1 MQEIST
7 KLNEALELIHEKKFS
22 SLRALLSTME
32 PADLAELLSSLPSEQ
47 LPLMFRFLPKELA
60 ADTFVEMD
68 SELQQQLISAFSD
81 NELTSLIE
89 DIYLDDAADIVD
101 EMPANVAQ
109 RILARASAATRA
121 EINEILKYPKNSA
134 GSIMTTEY
142 VRLRPTMTV
151 AEAFDIIRRTGIDKE
166 TVYTC
171 YVTDDKRKL
180 IGVVSALTLLTS
192 EKTALIGDIMS
203 TRVISVKTTDD
214 KEFVAHQLEK
224 YDFLALPVVD
234 SEDRII
240 GIVTVDDAVDVII
253 DEYSE
258 DLSIMSAV
266 TPTDKPYLKQSVMRI
281 WIDRIPWLLLLMI
294 SATFT
299 GIIITS
305 FENALAAQVALTA
318 FIPMLMDTGGNSG
331 SQASVSVIRG
341 ISLRELEF
349 SNLFQVMWKE
359 FRVSILCGITLSIT
373 AFIKIQLVDNLIMK
387 NNISLGVS
395 ATVCSTL
402 VLTVVFA
409 KFIGSVLPLCAKKLG
424 FDPAVMASPLV
435 TTILDAV
442 VLLVYFM
449 FATVFLK
456 I

>member
-1 MQEIST
+1 MQEKST
-7 KLNEALELIHEKKFS
+7 KLKEAQEFIHEKKFS
-22 SLRALLSTME
+22 SLKALLSSME
-32 PADLAELLSSLPSEQ
+32 PADIAELLSSLAPDE
-47 LPLMFRFLPKELA
+47 LPVMFRFLPKKLA

-121 EINEILKYPKNSA
+121 AINEILKYPKNSA

-142 VRLRPTMTV
+142 VRLRATMTV

-171 YVTDDKRKL
+171 YVTDEKRKL

-192 EKTALIGDIMS
+192 DQTALIGDIMS
-203 TRVISVKTTDD
+203 DSVISVRTTDD
-214 KEFVAHQLEK
+214 KEFVAHQFEK

-234 SEDRII
+234 LEDRMI

-253 DEYSE
+253 DEYDE
-258 DLSIMSAV
+258 DISIMSAV
-266 TPTDKPYLKQSVMRI
+266 TPTDKPYIKQSIFTI
-281 WIDRIPWLLLLMI
+281 WKNRIPWLLILMI

-299 GIIITS
+299 GLIITS
-305 FENALAAQVALTA
+305 FENALAAQVVLTA

-341 ISLRELEF
+341 ISLRELDF
-349 SNLFQVMWKE
+349 SNLSQVVWKE
-359 FRVSILCGITLSIT
+359 FRVSLFCGISLSIA
-373 AFIKIQLVDNLIMK
+373 AFIKIQLVDNLILH
-387 NNISLGVS
+387 NNISLAVS
-395 ATVCSTL
+395 ATVCLTL
-402 VLTVVFA
+402 IVTVIFA
-409 KFIGSVLPLCAKKLG
+409 KLIGSVLPLCAKKLG

-435 TTILDAV
+435 TTILDAI

-449 FATVFLK
+449 FASFFLK

>member
-1 MQEIST
+1 MYEVST
-7 KLNEALELIHEKKFS
+7 KLNEALDLLHEKKFS
-22 SLRALLSTME
+22 SLRVLLSSME
-32 PADLAELLSSLPSEQ
+32 PADLAELLSSLTPDN
-47 LPLMFRFLPKELA
+47 LPVMFRFLPKELA

-68 SELQQQLISAFSD
+68 SEFQQQLISAFSD
-81 NELTSLIE
+81 NELTTLIG
-89 DIYLDDAADIVD
+89 DICLDDAADIVD
-101 EMPANVAQ
+101 EMPANVAL

-142 VRLRPTMTV
+142 VRLRATMTV

-171 YVTDDKRKL
+171 YVTDEKRKL
-180 IGVVSALTLLTS
+180 IGVVSALALLTS
-192 EKTALIGDIMS
+192 EQTALIGDIMS
-203 TRVISVKTTDD
+203 KSVISVKTTDD
-214 KEFVAHQLEK
+214 KEFVAHQFEK

-234 SEDRII
+234 LEDRMI

-253 DEYSE
+253 EEYSE

-266 TPTDKPYLKQSVMRI
+266 TPTDKPYLKQSVLRI

-299 GIIITS
+299 SIIITS
-305 FENALAAQVALTA
+305 YETALAAQVALTA

-349 SNLFQVMWKE
+349 SDLLQVIWKE
-359 FRVSILCGITLSIT
+359 FRVSILCGISLSII
-373 AFIKIQLVDNLIMK
+373 AFLKIQLIDNLLMK
-387 NNISLGVS
+387 NNISLAVS
-395 ATVCSTL
+395 AAVCSTL
-402 VLTVVFA
+402 VITVIFA
-409 KFIGSVLPLCAKKLG
+409 KFIGSILPLCAKKLG

-442 VLLVYFM
+442 VLLVYFT
-449 FATVFLK
+449 FAVFFLK